1 MNPVGR
7 RSFAKTLGLVGLL
20 SIGVKGYQEVTERIV
35 YKQDEIPTKELEAQL
50 EGKPVLQLNAT
61 YGTPKPK
68 PTGYG
73 VHNVNGYYVMGYADE
88 YVEGTRKDVAV
99 RMAPGP
105 DGKLYVKENDTWR
118 KI

>member
-35 YKQDEIPTKELEAQL
+35 YKNDELPTKELESQL
-50 EGKPVLQLNAT
+50 EGKNMLRLMAT

-68 PTGYG
+68 PTG
-73 VHNVNGYYVMGYADE
+73 
-88 YVEGTRKDVAV
+88 
-99 RMAPGP
+99 P
-105 DGKLYVKENDTWR
+105 
-118 KI
+118 